1 MSKPNKVWG
10 GIEWTPANIVT
21 VIRILF
27 IPVFVVALL
36 LPWEELLMPAGDGAP
51 TVRAVT
57 SVVIFGLIC
66 LTDTLDGYLA
76 RSRNEVTVFGKFID
90 PIADKILVVAAL
102 LALVELGLLPSWIP
116 MVIVAREMLV
126 SGLRMLVASAG
137 VVVAASILGKIKTAT
152 TMVAIC
158 LFILMLSPVIGALAW
173 FQVLAWALMLAAVFF
188 TIASMVDYFA
198 KAWPLLSSTGTSGEK
213 KTAKADAGTHDSP
226 KDFAWGSAEGD
237 HPRAHDVIASL
248 STAGQTV
255 CTAESCTAGLVS
267 AALTSQP
274 GSSSVVRG
282 GAVTYM
288 VEEKVRALGLDAA
301 QIEHDGVVSEQTALA
316 MARGAR
322 EKLGSDWAVSTTGI
336 AGPGGATPQAPLGCV
351 CIAVVGP
358 AGFTSVKR
366 FIFEGSRVQVRAQ
379 ATDCALDLLYQAQS
393 QNL

>member
-21 VIRILF
+21 VVRILF
-27 IPVFVVALL
+27 IPVFVLVLL
-36 LPWEELLMPAGDGAP
+36 LPWEQCLGFASDGAS
-51 TVRAVT
+51 TLRAVT

-66 LTDTLDGYLA
+66 LTDMLDGYLA

-102 LALVELGLLPSWIP
+102 LALVELDLLPSWIP

-158 LFILMLSPVIGALAW
+158 LFILMLSPVLAGAAWFVALAW
-173 FQVLAWALMLAAVFF
+173 LLMLVAVVF

-198 KAWPLLSSTGTSGEK
+198 KAWPLLNSGPSGQNREK
-213 KTAKADAGTHDSP
+213 KTSGQARDGLQ
-226 KDFAWGSAEGD
+226 DFAWGSVEGD
-237 HPRAHDVIASL
+237 HPKAHEVIASL
-248 STAGQTV
+248 ASCGQTV

-288 VEEKVRALGLDAA
+288 VDEKVRALGLDKS
-301 QIEHDGVVSEQTALA
+301 QIERDGVVSEQTAVA
-316 MARGAR
+316 MAQGAR
-322 EKLGSDWAVSTTGI
+322 ARLGCDWAVSTTGI

-351 CIAVVGP
+351 CIAVAGP
-358 AGFTSVKR
+358 AERLVVRR
-366 FIFEGSRVQVRAQ
+366 FQFKGSRAQVRAQ
-379 ATDCALDLLYQAQS
+379 ATDAALDLLLQAQS

>member
-36 LPWEELLMPAGDGAP
+36 LPWEQCLMPAGEAAL

-57 SVVIFGLIC
+57 SVVVFGLIC

-158 LFILMLSPVIGALAW
+158 LFILMLSPIVGAATW
-173 FQVLAWALMLAAVFF
+173 FQILAWALMLAAVFF

-198 KAWPLLSSTGTSGEK
+198 KAWPLLGAGGSNEK
-213 KTAKADAGTHDSP
+213 RGPKAGATEHNGP
-226 KDFAWGSAEGD
+226 KDFAWGSVEGD
-237 HPRAHDVIASL
+237 HPRAREVIALL
-248 STAGQTV
+248 SAAGQTV

-288 VEEKVRALGLDAA
+288 VDEKVRALGLDRA

-322 EKLGSDWAVSTTGI
+322 DRLSCDWAVSTTGI
-336 AGPGGATPQAPLGCV
+336 AGPGGATPQTPLGCV
-351 CIAVVGP
+351 CIAVAGP
-358 AGFTSVKR
+358 ADFSCVKR
-366 FIFEGSRVQVRAQ
+366 SVFEGSRAQVRAQ
-379 ATDCALDLLYQAQS
+379 ATDCALDLLYHAQAQS
-393 QNL
+393 L

>member
-27 IPVFVVALL
+27 IPIFVLALL
-36 LPWEELLMPAGDGAP
+36 FPWEGCLAATPDGGL
-51 TVRAVT
+51 TLRAVV
-57 SVVIFGLIC
+57 SVVVFGLIC

-158 LFILMLSPVIGALAW
+158 MFILMLSPVVADAAWFVALAW
-173 FQVLAWALMLAAVFF
+173 VLMLAAVFF

-198 KAWPLLSSTGTSGEK
+198 KAWPLLSSSPSGDK
-213 KTAKADAGTHDSP
+213 GRSKAVEHARGGP
-226 KDFAWGSAEGD
+226 KDFAWGSVEGD
-237 HPRAHDVIASL
+237 HPKAREVVASL
-248 STAGQTV
+248 TAAGQTV
-255 CTAESCTAGLVS
+255 CTAESCTGGLVS

-288 VEEKVRALGLDAA
+288 VDEKVRALGLSPD

-316 MARGAR
+316 MAKGAR
-322 EKLGSDWAVSTTGI
+322 ERLGCDWAVSTTGI
-336 AGPGGATPQAPLGCV
+336 AGPGGATPSAPLGCV
-351 CIAVVGP
+351 CIAVAGP
-358 AGFTSVKR
+358 DGRAVAKR
-366 FIFEGSRVQVRAQ
+366 LVFEGSRAQVRAQ
-379 ATDCALDLLYQAQS
+379 ATDSALELLYQEQS
-393 QNL
+393 QSL

>member
-27 IPVFVVALL
+27 IPVFVLV
-36 LPWEELLMPAGDGAP
+36 LLMPWEGVFCADGEQGL

-57 SVVIFGLIC
+57 SLVVFALIC

-90 PIADKILVVAAL
+90 PIADKVLVVAAL
-102 LALVELGLLPSWIP
+102 LALVELGLIPSWIP

-158 LFILMLSPVIGALAW
+158 LFILMVSPAVQACAW
-173 FQVLAWALMLAAVFF
+173 FTTLAWALMLAAVVF
-188 TIASMVDYFA
+188 TVASMVDYFA
-198 KAWPLLSSTGTSGEK
+198 KAWPLLAETPSGKPDEGKAK
-213 KTAKADAGTHDSP
+213 KEARSDKPA
-226 KDFAWGSAEGD
+226 DFAWGSVEGE
-237 HPRAHDVIASL
+237 HPLAREVVARL
-248 STAGQTV
+248 LEKGQTV
-255 CTAESCTAGLVS
+255 CTAESCTGGLIS

-274 GSSSVVRG
+274 GSSAAVRG

-288 VEEKVRALGLDAA
+288 VDEKVRALGLDAS
-301 QIEHDGVVSEQTALA
+301 QIEHDGVVSEQTARA
-316 MARGAR
+316 MACGAR
-322 EKLGSDWAVSTTGI
+322 DKLGCTWALSTTGV
-336 AGPGGATPQAPLGCV
+336 AGPGGGTQQTPVGCV
-351 CIAVVGP
+351 CIAVAGP
-358 AGFTSVKR
+358 DDFCASERHDFA
-366 FIFEGSRVQVRAQ
+366 GSRAQVRAQ
-379 ATDCALDLLYQAQS
+379 AVDMALDLLKRY
-393 QNL
+393 LK